1 MIGVGVGC
9 ALRPDWANNM
19 APRWLRESSLATVGV
34 ILFIILGGLFLLR
47 TVSVRLQAV
56 YSAVNE
62 SSNQQLV
69 AVIREGVLGFATGL
83 TTPHRLQRWLILG
96 LDEVEGSGRQATLAD
111 SLFMVSVNP
120 EIKQIALVSLP
131 RDWWHPDYKAKI
143 NALYAYAVQ
152 NNPNN
157 PLAEL
162 NETLGSLLGL
172 PLEGMLT
179 ITLSDLAK
187 LVDMVGG
194 VTVDVERSFV
204 DEKFPRTG
212 IDVTV
217 EQDPEVLYQ
226 TVEFAAGQESMNGER
241 ALQYIRSRNSAD
253 PLEGNDEARQARQQR
268 LLAALIKRLNEP
280 SFWQDGR
287 RIGELIA
294 WYVERWGE
302 DLSPWQFGF
311 IAGQLAKQGAIP
323 NVNRLT
329 IPATFAAKSEENDVL
344 LVHPDPRLYDG
355 QWVYVLADPTG
366 EKWRMWLETNRL

>member
-1 MIGVGVGC
+1 MIGAGAGC
-9 ALRPDWANNM
+9 VLRPDWANNM
-19 APRWLRESSLATVGV
+19 APRWLRDSSLATIGV

-47 TVSVRLQAV
+47 TVSLRLQAV
-56 YSAVNE
+56 YDAVNE

-69 AVIREGVLGFATGL
+69 GVVREGVLGFATGL
-83 TTPHRLQRWLILG
+83 TAPPRPQRWLILG

-120 EIKQIALVSLP
+120 KIKQIAVVSLP
-131 RDWWHPDYKAKI
+131 RDWWHPDYQTKI

-152 NNPNN
+152 KNPSD

-212 IDVTV
+212 IDVTI
-217 EQDPEVLYQ
+217 EQDPAVLYQ
-226 TVEFAAGQESMNGER
+226 KVEFAAGQESMNGER

-268 LLAALIKRLNEP
+268 LLAALMKRLNEP

-294 WYVERWGE
+294 WYADRWGE
-302 DLSPWQFGF
+302 DVSPWQFGF
-311 IAGQLAKQGAIP
+311 IAGQLARQGAIP
-323 NVNRLT
+323 SVNRLT

-355 QWVYVLADPTG
+355 QWVYTLADPTG
-366 EKWRMWLETNRL
+366 EKWRMWLEANNL